1 MHWAFLQLI
10 WKKLLYLEKA
20 WWYLVGRNKQICY
33 KPGLFEGWMFWISL
47 SINAWRIPWGARQT
61 TVHGVTRVRHDLPT
75 KPPPPWTSLYQIRE
89 VKNRFGQSKV
99 SLAPF
104 FSVLCFTFMRLKFLK
119 KMKLVHQRL
128 NYILFSGHQYY
139 WQPSQGYSLDKSSY
153 CLKHEVL
160 DYDPA
165 SVTLWLIH
173 GYSITEG
180 KWDFYF
186 IMTLNFWWDK
196 WILLFNLRS
205 LSLVS

>member
-1 MHWAFLQLI
+1 MKQPLSDQRG
-10 WKKLLYLEKA
+10 E
-20 WWYLVGRNKQICY
+20 KQIWA
-33 KPGLFEGWMFWISL
+33 KQG
-47 SINAWRIPWGARQT
+47 
-61 TVHGVTRVRHDLPT
+61 
-75 KPPPPWTSLYQIRE
+75 
-89 VKNRFGQSKV
+89 
-99 SLAPF
+99 F
-104 FSVLCFTFMRLKFLK
+104 FSTFYFSILCFTFMCLKFLK

-160 DYDPA
+160 DYDPP

-205 LSLVS
+205 LSLVSKNKIVLQTQTCEDRGVLMMQERLSPCSNPLEF